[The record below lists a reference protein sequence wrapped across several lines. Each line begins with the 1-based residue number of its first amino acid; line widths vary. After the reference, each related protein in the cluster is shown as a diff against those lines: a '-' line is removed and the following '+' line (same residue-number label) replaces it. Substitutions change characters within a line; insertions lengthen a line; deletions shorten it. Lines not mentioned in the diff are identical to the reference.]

1 MGYHHVVT
9 DDLEQFDDRPADVR
23 SISTAAGL
31 DYQGSPLGL
40 RVYEVEPGE
49 QLPLTYHYHDE
60 QTEVFY
66 VLEGTLHVETPE
78 GDFAVEADEA
88 LVAEPESPHR
98 AHNPEDADASVR
110 ALAIGAPTVDDAYA
124 YEAEKD

>member
-9 DDLEQFDDRPADVR
+9 DDLDQFDDRPTDVR

-31 DYQGSPLGL
+31 DYEDSPLGL
-40 RVYEVEPGE
+40 RVYDVDPDE

-78 GDFAVEADEA
+78 EEFLVGADEA
-88 LVAEPESPHR
+88 FVAEPESPHR
-98 AHNPEDADASVR
+98 AYNPEGADASVR
-110 ALAIGAPTVDDAYA
+110 VLAVGAPSVDDAHA
-124 YEAEKD
+124 YEKAD